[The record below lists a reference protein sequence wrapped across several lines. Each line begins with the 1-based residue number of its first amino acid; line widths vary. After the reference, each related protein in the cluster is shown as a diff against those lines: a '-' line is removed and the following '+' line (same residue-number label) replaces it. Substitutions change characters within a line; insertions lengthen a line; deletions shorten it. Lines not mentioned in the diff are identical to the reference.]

1 MFKVSDKDSL
11 IDRLKANEHI
21 VLSYGV
27 ERIGIFGSFSR
38 NNVNENS
45 DVDFYVEFKE
55 GNKTFDNFMSLAFFL
70 EELTG
75 RHIELIT
82 PNSLSHYF
90 EAEIMNEIDYV
101 IAA

>member
-1 MFKVSDKDSL
+1 M
-11 IDRLKANEHI
+11 A
-21 VLSYGV
+21 
-27 ERIGIFGSFSR
+27 
-38 NNVNENS
+38 
-45 DVDFYVEFKE
+45 
-55 GNKTFDNFMSLAFFL
+55 LAFYL

-90 EAEIMNEIDYV
+90 ESEIMNEIDYV